1 MPAKSPLNNELGSEW
16 LFRFLAIEDAS
27 LTERREFGLEACRRF
42 IELSDD
48 LEVPVKD
55 RLQFLGRLGQR
66 TYTRW
71 KFQRDHDEP
80 FLIYQRLPLL
90 CAVLDAMEIIAKPKD
105 ESKEVS
111 TASERLRK
119 ALPGR
124 DLWSKSPVAV
134 MRLGDY
140 EKTFQLRNRL
150 IEQRLKA

>member
-27 LTERREFGLEACRRF
+27 
-42 IELSDD
+42 
-48 LEVPVKD
+48 
-55 RLQFLGRLGQR
+55 
-66 TYTRW
+66 
-71 KFQRDHDEP
+71 FQRDHDEP